1 MMKLLW
7 RKLLLFTTV
16 LMLPTGML
24 YAAEITGTVLQ
35 TAGPYLLLQTES
47 GQRVVRV
54 DKGTVYGNMVGF
66 GVLKYGGEFVRVKF
80 STEVAGV
87 TQAAVIAKETEYTA
101 DEELLVTVDQLV
113 TALDGKGVL
122 LFDSRSRQEWDE
134 ARLFGAVLSTTPQ
147 ELRRIPVEQG
157 KGKDIVFYGASAS
170 DLRPFNDARQLL
182 EEGYSVRVFAGGV
195 KEWRSKGQ
203 AVHVSP
209 SHVANLLR
217 VGAGLRVI
225 DLRDPPVPG
234 NQLQGAEV
242 LPVSKLTRSAVFLP
256 ERSFQ
261 LPLYL
266 YGEEQELAT
275 AVVKLAQWGYHNDGP
290 IAVLDPSWKEWFGKH
305 QQGGYRSGALPAGEI
320 SYDEFRALWSGKDG
334 FRAVLLNVKP
344 KRDRD
349 VPGEIHIPLEV
360 LPERLSELSRD
371 KEIIIYCSVGL
382 RSAVAQQI
390 LRQNGFSSRFLNR
403 ILRFDTGKNPIDD
416 LH

>member
-1 MMKLLW
+1 M
-7 RKLLLFTTV
+7 LF
-16 LMLPTGML
+16 
-24 YAAEITGTVLQ
+24 AAEISGTVLQ

-47 GQRVVRV
+47 GQRVARV
-54 DKGTVYGNMVGF
+54 GKGTVYGNMVGF
-66 GVLKYGGEFVRVKF
+66 GALKYGGEFVRVKF

-87 TQAAVIAKETEYTA
+87 VQAAVIAKETEYTA
-101 DEELLVTVDQLV
+101 DDELLVTIEEL
-113 TALDGKGVL
+113 TAALDGKSVL
-122 LFDSRSRQEWDE
+122 LIDSRSRQEWDE
-134 ARLFGAVLSTTPQ
+134 ARLFGAFQSTTPQ
-147 ELRRIPVEQG
+147 ELRRIAIEQG

-182 EEGYSVRVFAGGV
+182 EAGYSVRVFAGGV

-203 AVHVSP
+203 AVYVSP

-217 VGAGLRVI
+217 VGSNLRVI

-234 NQLQGAEV
+234 NLLLQGAEV
-242 LPVSKLTRSAVFLP
+242 LPVSKLNRSAVFLP
-256 ERSFQ
+256 ERAFQ

-266 YGEEQELAT
+266 YGEEQKLAT

-305 QQGGYRSGALPAGEI
+305 QQGGYRSEALPAGEI
-320 SYDEFRALWSGKDG
+320 SYDEFRALWPGKDG
-334 FRAVLLNVKP
+334 ARAVLLNVKP

-349 VPGEIHIPLEV
+349 VPGEIHIPLED
-360 LPERLSELSRD
+360 LPERLFELPRD

-403 ILRFDTGKNPIDD
+403 IMRFDTGKNPQHD